1 MSQINKTEK
10 IMKETP
16 DHRIVIITG
25 IIGIFAAILVGAG
38 EFLLHYS
45 PAGDYADDGNY
56 VYLLQV
62 SEWRITTGHFL
73 GVIGAPFYL
82 VGFWHIYLGLK
93 PYGKIIPYLVF
104 FISAYGF
111 IFGTVWIGS
120 RASIALLTQANYAA
134 EGHNSEV
141 LRGLM
146 DFYILHSESL
156 LQVIR
161 ATTLISSLAFIILV
175 LTGKTLYPR
184 WMALFNPI
192 VLLVSSFILFA
203 VAPEIGKYTM
213 PIALNM
219 GYFLFFSLSTIQLM
233 KVCKQPQ
240 GKGI

>member
-1 MSQINKTEK
+1 MGRY
-10 IMKETP
+10 MKETP
-16 DHRIVIITG
+16 DHRIVLITG
-25 IIGIFAAILVGAG
+25 IIGIFAAIMVGTG

-45 PAGDYADDGNY
+45 PAADYADDGNY
-56 VYLLQV
+56 VYLLKV

-73 GVIGAPFYL
+73 GVMGAPFYL
-82 VGFWHIYLGLK
+82 IGFWHIYLGLK

-120 RASIALLTQANYAA
+120 RASIALLAQANYAA
-134 EGHNSEV
+134 EGHNSIV
-141 LRGLM
+141 LRELM
-146 DFYILHSESL
+146 DFYILHSETL
-156 LQVIR
+156 LEVIR

-175 LTGKTLYPR
+175 VSGKTLYPR

-219 GYFLFFSLSTIQLM
+219 GYFLFFSLSTLQLM
-233 KVCKQPQ
+233 KVCKQSH